1 MIDIEHLSDAEF
13 DVLATRYEGIR
24 QELAERKGSTPNR
37 AAS

>member
-1 MIDIEHLSDAEF
+1 MIDIEHLSEF

-37 AAS
+37 VAS